1 MKNKISVIIPAY
13 NEESTIADIVEIS
26 LSHPQVNEVIVV
38 DDGSED
44 NTTLRATSAGAEVV
58 SHPEN
63 LGKAEALSSGVAQAK
78 NDYLFFIDADLT
90 GLTHEIMD
98 IPINAVLS
106 GKHDMFIAT
115 IERDENTMK
124 RIPAELQKLGG
135 TRVLSKEI
143 WNLVPSQYRKGF
155 QIEIALNY
163 FAEHHGKK
171 IGAKIIPKFSHR
183 TKEEKHGFFYG
194 LWKRVYMILEI
205 IKVVA
210 ALYLLHR
217 TLAKIV
223 SIPTKMFSSKNRPFR
238 FFL

>member
-13 NEESTIADIVEIS
+13 NEESTIADVVAIS
-26 LSHPQVNEVIVV
+26 LSHPQVSEVIVV

-44 NTTLRATSAGAEVV
+44 ATALRAASAGAEVV
-58 SHPEN
+58 SHLEN
-63 LGKAEALSSGVAQAK
+63 LGKAEALISGVVQAR
-78 NDYLFFIDADLT
+78 NEYLFFIDADLT

-106 GKHDMFIAT
+106 GKYHMFIAT

-124 RIPAELQKLGG
+124 RIPAELQILGG

-143 WNLVPSQYRKGF
+143 WNLVPEQYRKGF

-194 LWKRVYMILEI
+194 LWKRIYMILEI
-205 IKVVA
+205 IKIVA
-210 ALYLLHR
+210 VLYLLHK
-217 TLAKIV
+217 TLAKVI
-223 SIPTKMFSSKNRPFR
+223 SIPTKIFNLKDK
-238 FFL
+238 